1 MLRSSD
7 GDTMR
12 ANIATLIAALV
23 GVGILGVG
31 FRGGPWTATR
41 IAGVLVCVGA
51 LALLSVARIQLG
63 RSFSVQARAM
73 HLVTT
78 GVYARI
84 RNPIYLAGE
93 LLFVGLALFVPSWI
107 PLLIV
112 AVTVPI
118 QMVRARREADVLRAA
133 FGEEYEAYRRDTWF

>member
-1 MLRSSD
+1 
-7 GDTMR
+7 MR

-23 GVGILGVG
+23 GIGILAAG
-31 FRGGPWTATR
+31 FRGGPWTPIR
-41 IAGVLVCVGA
+41 MAGALVCVGA

-63 RSFSVQARAM
+63 RSFSVQARATR
-73 HLVTT
+73 LVTT

-93 LLFVGLALFVPSWI
+93 LLFLGLALFVPSWL

-118 QMVRARREADVLRAA
+118 QLVRAGREADVLRAA
-133 FGEEYEAYRRDTWF
+133 FGEEYEAYRRGTWF